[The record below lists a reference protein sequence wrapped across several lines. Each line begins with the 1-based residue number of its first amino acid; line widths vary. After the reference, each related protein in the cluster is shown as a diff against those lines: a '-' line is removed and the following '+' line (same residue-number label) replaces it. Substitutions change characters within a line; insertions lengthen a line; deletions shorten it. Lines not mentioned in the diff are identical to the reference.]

1 MTETA
6 VAQRPRK
13 ILRIEGKDAVPF
25 LQGLVTNDV
34 LPLQKGPGL
43 VWAALLTPQG
53 KYIADFFLV
62 RRKEDPEGLIFLDI
76 DAELAPQVQRLLTLY
91 KLRAVVTIGE
101 SDLALSRGT
110 SSAPEAAL
118 ADPRHAALGWRLYSD
133 AALSQAPTTPEAEA
147 PAPATPDLTDW
158 NAIRLAHLIPEYP
171 NELRP
176 NETFIL
182 EQAFERLHG
191 VDFRKG
197 CYVGQEV
204 TARMKH
210 KTELRKGLVRLQVE
224 GEAAPGTPITLPDG
238 REAGQIG
245 TSAEGK
251 ALAYMR
257 FDRMAGELS
266 AGSAKLRAES

>member
-1 MTETA
+1 MTDTA
-6 VAQRPRK
+6 PSPRPRK

-53 KYIADFFLV
+53 KYIADFFLA
-62 RRKEDPEGLIFLDI
+62 RRPGDPEGLIFLDI

-91 KLRAVVTIGE
+91 KLRAAVVISAG
-101 SDLALSRGT
+101 DLVLSRGT
-110 SSAPEAAL
+110 GAPPDGAIP
-118 ADPRHAALGWRLYSD
+118 DPRHQALGWRLYGD
-133 AALSQAPTTPEAEA
+133 APMPKPDTDLPETDLPGTDL
-147 PAPATPDLTDW
+147 PAPDW
-158 NAIRLAHLIPEYP
+158 DRIRLANLIPEYP

-176 NETFIL
+176 NESFIL
-182 EQAFERLHG
+182 EQGFERLHG

-210 KTELRKGLVRLQVE
+210 KTELRKGLVRLAIE

-245 TSAEGK
+245 TSAGGQ
-251 ALAYMR
+251 ALAHMR
-257 FDRMAGELS
+257 FDRMGGDLS
-266 AGSAKLRAES
+266 AGEARLRPEG